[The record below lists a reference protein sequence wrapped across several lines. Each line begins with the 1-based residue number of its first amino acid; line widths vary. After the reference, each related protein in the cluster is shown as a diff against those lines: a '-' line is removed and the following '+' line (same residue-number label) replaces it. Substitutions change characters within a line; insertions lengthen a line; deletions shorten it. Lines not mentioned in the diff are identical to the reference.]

1 MFRLVTLLLFAQFTL
16 LLCSTIQAEDN
27 PGQKAVLVT
36 GASSGLGRSMTEMM
50 AAQGYF
56 VYAGAPDHRIPRQ
69 DRDHRFDLGSPFIV
83 HLGALRDEQTRDGSL
98 W

>member
-1 MFRLVTLLLFAQFTL
+1 MFRTVALLLTSL
-16 LLCSTIQAEDN
+16 LILAPCSTVQAEDN